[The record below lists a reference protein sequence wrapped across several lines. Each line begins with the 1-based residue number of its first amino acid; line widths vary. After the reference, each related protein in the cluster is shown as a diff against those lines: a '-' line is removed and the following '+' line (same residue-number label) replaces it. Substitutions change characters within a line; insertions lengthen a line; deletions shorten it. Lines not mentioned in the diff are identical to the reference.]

1 MTDTAAGSA
10 ASGTAASDTAA
21 ADPAAADTAATV
33 GAAPSPESHAR
44 SRAFLRWCLRAQWR
58 GLALAAVTGVVVQG
72 LFVLLPWGVQQAV
85 DRGITPGD
93 VAQTAFWAVAV
104 AGLGLL
110 ITVGQIAFQWW
121 NYLSGA
127 RVIKQTRERLAA
139 HVLELD
145 RAALAGHGPGELAV
159 RGGRDAEALWNW
171 LSGVVETVQL
181 IAGLAIILGALLLLD
196 PLLAAIGLA
205 VIPLL
210 LGLAAVFPRRY
221 EAASL
226 VLGAAHGDRGAAV
239 EGLLSG
245 SAAVRGVG
253 GEHVLVSRHHD
264 SSAEVT
270 RQTVRVARIGTLW
283 GALAS
288 FVPLAAAAAGLFLG
302 GLAAVDGD
310 LTVGGL
316 IAFASWMAMLA
327 QRVDTLVGQQTMRRQ
342 AAASAARIAEVLAL
356 TPRLPEPADP
366 LPAPPPGPAQ
376 LTGTGIRVAHG
387 GRTVLDD
394 IGIEVRAGE
403 TVAVTGVTG
412 SGKTSLLRVLARLD
426 APDTGAITL
435 DGVGLDRLR
444 RRDVRAR
451 IGFVPQR
458 PVLTSGTLRSTLLL
472 GAEPTPD
479 RDDEVH
485 EACRIAA
492 FDGDLAGFPDGLDTV
507 VGEGGT
513 TLSGGQ
519 VQRIALARALLR
531 DPDVLLLDDVT
542 SALDTGTENLVLTRL
557 RAARPDLAIV
567 FAGHR
572 EAVHALAD
580 RAVALPAPPVTD
592 SPGSPDISGTV
603 SGDRRG

>member
-1 MTDTAAGSA
+1 MTGPATGSPATSSPDSPDSPDSPAGPAGPAAGT
-10 ASGTAASDTAA
+10 G
-21 ADPAAADTAATV
+21 DPAPAL
-33 GAAPSPESHAR
+33 SPESHAR

-58 GLALAAVTGVVVQG
+58 GLALAACTGIVVQG

-93 VAQTAFWAVAV
+93 AVQTAFWAAAV

-181 IAGLAIILGALLLLD
+181 IAGLAVILGALLLLD
-196 PLLAAIGLA
+196 PLLAVIGVA

-245 SAAVRGVG
+245 TAAVRGVG
-253 GEHVLVSRHHD
+253 GEHVLVTRHHD
-264 SSAEVT
+264 HSAEVT

-288 FVPLAAAAAGLFLG
+288 FVPLAAAAAGLFVG
-302 GLAAVDGD
+302 GLAAVDGR

-316 IAFASWMAMLA
+316 LAFASWMAMLA

-356 TPRLPEPADP
+356 APRLPEPADP
-366 LPAPPPGPAQ
+366 LPAPPAGPAR
-376 LTGTGIRVAHG
+376 LAGTGIRVVHG
-387 GRTVLDD
+387 DRTVLDD
-394 IGIEVRAGE
+394 VGLAVRSGE

-426 APDTGAITL
+426 APDAGTVTL
-435 DGVGLDRLR
+435 DGVRLDRLR

-458 PVLTSGTLRSTLLL
+458 PVLTSGTLRSALLL
-472 GAEPTPD
+472 GAELTPD
-479 RDDEVH
+479 RDGELRA
-485 EACRIAA
+485 ACHVAA
-492 FDGDLAGFPDGLDTV
+492 FDDDLAGFPDGLDTV

-531 DPDVLLLDDVT
+531 EPDVLLLDDVT

-580 RAVALPAPPVTD
+580 RVVALPAPPVTD
-592 SPGSPDISGTV
+592 ATSGA
-603 SGDRRG
+603 GRG

>member
-1 MTDTAAGSA
+1 MTDAAAGSTPPEA
-10 ASGTAASDTAA
+10 APGPAVAGAVSDGG
-21 ADPAAADTAATV
+21 DS
-33 GAAPSPESHAR
+33 PSPESHAR
-44 SRAFLRWCLRAQWR
+44 SRTFLRWCLRAQWR

-72 LFVLLPWGVQQAV
+72 LFVLLPWGVQQAI

-93 VAQTAFWAVAV
+93 VDQTVLWAVAI

-127 RVIKQTRERLAA
+127 RVIRRTRERLAA

-181 IAGLAIILGALLLLD
+181 IAGLIVILGALLLLD

-245 SAAVRGVG
+245 TAAVRGVG
-253 GEHVLVSRHHD
+253 GEHVLVTRHHAG
-264 SSAEVT
+264 SAEVT

-288 FVPLAAAAAGLFLG
+288 FVPLAAAAAGLFVG
-302 GLAAVDGD
+302 GLAAVDGR

-316 IAFASWMAMLA
+316 VAFASWMAMLA

-366 LPAPPPGPAQ
+366 LPAPPPGPAR
-376 LTGTGIRVAHG
+376 LSGTGLRVVHG
-387 GRTVLDD
+387 DRAVLDD
-394 IGIEVRAGE
+394 VAIAVRAGE
-403 TVAVTGVTG
+403 TVAVTGATG
-412 SGKTSLLRVLARLD
+412 SGKTSLLRVLARLK
-426 APDTGAITL
+426 APDAGAVTL
-435 DGVGLDRLR
+435 DGVALDRLR
-444 RRDVRAR
+444 HRDVRAR

-458 PVLTSGTLRSTLLL
+458 PVLTSGVLRSTLLL
-472 GAEPTPD
+472 GADPTPD
-479 RDDEVH
+479 RDGEVH

-531 DPDVLLLDDVT
+531 HPDVLLLDDVT
-542 SALDTGTENLVLTRL
+542 SALDTATEDLVLTRL

-580 RAVALPAPPVTD
+580 RVVALASPPVTD
-592 SPGSPDISGTV
+592 AV
-603 SGDRRG
+603 SGARRG